1 MVKQKPKRISITQF
15 AKRFSTETACRDY
28 LAHARWP
35 EGFICP
41 ACASQKHCVLSNGL
55 YQCGECHHQTSVTA
69 GTFMHRSRVQLQ
81 KWFLALYLVTQDKR
95 GISATQLAFSIGVN
109 YKTAWRMLK
118 KIRAAMGQRD
128 GKHLLSGVVEFDDA
142 YIGGP
147 TVGKK
152 RGRGTEK
159 AKVFV
164 ALSKRNGCPVYLK
177 MSVTENIR
185 KESVKAFAEKSIAAG
200 ATILSDA
207 CASYVPALKEY
218 DHQPEKFDP
227 NSGKLKWLHT
237 IISNA
242 KAFILGTYH
251 GLPKKNL
258 QAYIDEY
265 CYRFSR
271 RKFGADMFDRL
282 VLAMVESPVAELNG

>member
-1 MVKQKPKRISITQF
+1 MNLR
-15 AKRFSTETACRDY
+15 
-28 LAHARWP
+28 
-35 EGFICP
+35 
-41 ACASQKHCVLSNGL
+41 
-55 YQCGECHHQTSVTA
+55 
-69 GTFMHRSRVQLQ
+69 
-81 KWFLALYLVTQDKR
+81 KWFLALYFVTQDKR

-118 KIRAAMGQRD
+118 VICTAMGQRD

-159 AKVFV
+159 AKMFV
-164 ALSKRNGCPVYLK
+164 ALSTQSGCPVYLK
-177 MSVTENIR
+177 INVTENIR
-185 KESVKAFAEKSIAAG
+185 KESVKGFAEKSITPG
-200 ATILSDA
+200 TTILTDA

-227 NSGKLKWLHT
+227 KSGNLKWLHT

-258 QAYIDEY
+258 QAYMDEF
-265 CYRFSR
+265 CFRFSR
-271 RKFGADMFDRL
+271 RKFGANLFDRL
-282 VLAMVESPVAELNG
+282 TVAMVASPVAELNG